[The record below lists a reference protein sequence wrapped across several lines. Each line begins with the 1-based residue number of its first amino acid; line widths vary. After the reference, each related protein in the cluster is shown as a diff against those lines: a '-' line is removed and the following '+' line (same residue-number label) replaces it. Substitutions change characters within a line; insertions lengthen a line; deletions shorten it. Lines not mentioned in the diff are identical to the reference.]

1 MSNPEDVARR
11 LGLEKGE
18 DGYDIS
24 RKSLIAGIGGPLG
37 IAEAILPAT
46 LFSII
51 FGITKEPI
59 AAVAVAATSSAFFI
73 ALRLGQRKSVM
84 QAGVGAAAIAF
95 AAFLALRDGG
105 QAADYF
111 VPGFIT
117 NAVYGFV
124 MLVSVLIG
132 RPVMGYLVQ
141 LLFGVTDWRWRKTVL
156 SRVRTVTL
164 LWVGF
169 FSLRLAVQLPLYFSD
184 QVELLAFSRVV
195 MGAPAYAALLALT
208 WILLRRIADPIEGRL
223 DR

>member
-1 MSNPEDVARR
+1 
-11 LGLEKGE
+11 
-18 DGYDIS
+18 
-24 RKSLIAGIGGPLG
+24 
-37 IAEAILPAT
+37 
-46 LFSII
+46 
-51 FGITKEPI
+51 
-59 AAVAVAATSSAFFI
+59 
-73 ALRLGQRKSVM
+73 
-84 QAGVGAAAIAF
+84 
-95 AAFLALRDGG
+95 
-105 QAADYF
+105 

-141 LLFGVTDWRWRKTVL
+141 LLFGVTDWRGRKTVF

>member
-1 MSNPEDVARR
+1 MPRR
-11 LGLEKGE
+11 
-18 DGYDIS
+18 YF
-24 RKSLIAGIGGPLG
+24 
-37 IAEAILPAT
+37 PAT

-73 ALRLGQRKSVM
+73 ALRLGQRKSVT

-141 LLFGVTDWRWRKTVL
+141 LLFGVTDWRGRKTVF

-169 FSLRLAVQLPLYFSD
+169 FSLRLALQLPLYFSD